1 MVPADGGAPLEARP
15 PSLEDLVRLCRA
27 LNREQARYVVI
38 GGMAVIQAGF
48 PRATLD
54 IDLLIDASPDN
65 IARVRRALLDLPD
78 QAVRDMGEDDL
89 AKYVVV
95 KVADGIVVDLMA
107 RAGGVEYEEASRMVE
122 VTDVEGVAI
131 PFAGP
136 ALLLKTKQTV
146 RDRDRIDREYLELL
160 LRETGGA

>member
-95 KVADGIVVDLMA
+95 KVADEIVVDLMA

>member
-1 MVPADGGAPLEARP
+1 
-15 PSLEDLVRLCRA
+15 
-27 LNREQARYVVI
+27 
-38 GGMAVIQAGF
+38 MAVIQAGF

-146 RDRDRIDREYLELL
+146 RDRDRIDREYLDLL